1 MTWLFAT
8 LFGKS
13 TDFSIEGTHFI
24 GQERLIKAKVLVSH
38 LENIVDSSV
47 PKNGTIIIII
57 IIIITSTILSFVIL
71 YLHYLNLLI
80 LAKCGHLDEC
90 L

>member
-1 MTWLFAT
+1 MTWLSVT
-8 LFGKS
+8 LFEKS
-13 TDFSIEGTHFI
+13 IDFSIEGTHFI
-24 GQERLIKAKVLVSH
+24 GQERLIKAKILGSH

-47 PKNGTIIIII
+47 SKNGSIIIII
-57 IIIITSTILSFVIL
+57 IIIITILSFAIL

-80 LAKCGHLDEC
+80 LARCDHLDER